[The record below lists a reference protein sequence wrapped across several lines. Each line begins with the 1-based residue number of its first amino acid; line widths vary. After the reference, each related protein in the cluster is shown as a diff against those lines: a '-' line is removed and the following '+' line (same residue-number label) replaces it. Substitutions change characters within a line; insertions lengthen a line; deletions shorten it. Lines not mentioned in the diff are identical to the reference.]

1 MCNWSKGVREEGFKQ
16 GVERGVIQG
25 RAEGDFARMLK
36 VFMKMLRRGAGFDEA
51 AEIAGAETEEERKH
65 LREHMPA

>member
-1 MCNWSKGVREEGFKQ
+1 
-16 GVERGVIQG
+16 
-25 RAEGDFARMLK
+25 MLK